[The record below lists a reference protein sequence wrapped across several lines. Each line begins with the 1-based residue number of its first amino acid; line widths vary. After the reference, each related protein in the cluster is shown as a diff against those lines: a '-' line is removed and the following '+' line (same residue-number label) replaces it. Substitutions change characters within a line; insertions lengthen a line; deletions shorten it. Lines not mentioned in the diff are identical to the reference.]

1 MLFKSLIFYIS
12 DRDRKKRKKV
22 NSNNQELRATGVGNL
37 INTIDNNYSQ
47 NK

>member
-12 DRDRKKRKKV
+12 DRDRKKKKV